1 MLRSGLGLTIHI
13 CTTRIDSLSASYSY
27 ISEAAVRLG
36 DNVLQIL
43 SNGQLLV
50 NGIQDVVGIDPNS
63 NEAFVAVFEGLSVKK
78 QTIGKKNM
86 IVDYNLDLGIDNAIQ
101 IRANL
106 KTDMLFVDVDGSFPV
121 SVGFLGFIDKRGLG
135 KGLFSRNGLR
145 NLEGQ
150 WNALGEE
157 WQVGRYETD
166 QKLFLKNRSP
176 QYPMGCLYTNENI
189 DGKKNLCRR
198 LMDKWSIGDVTKA
211 CMNVSGAKKDFCIM
225 DVMLTGDLDLA
236 GDPFYQ

>member
-86 IVDYNLDLGIDNAIQ
+86 IVDYDLDLGIDNAIQ

-135 KGLFSRNGLR
+135 KGLFS
-145 NLEGQ
+145 
-150 WNALGEE
+150 
-157 WQVGRYETD
+157 
-166 QKLFLKNRSP
+166 
-176 QYPMGCLYTNENI
+176 
-189 DGKKNLCRR
+189 
-198 LMDKWSIGDVTKA
+198 
-211 CMNVSGAKKDFCIM
+211 
-225 DVMLTGDLDLA
+225 
-236 GDPFYQ
+236 